1 MQMNRWQAIEQAR
14 KALQLPR
21 QVTRSQ
27 IRDAYRERCRQL
39 HPDLNQHTD
48 TSGEMNL
55 VNASYTLL
63 MDYADEY
70 TIQLEPNEFGM
81 TDEEWWMHKFGQD
94 PIWNSGKED

>member
-1 MQMNRWQAIEQAR
+1 MDRWQAIEQAR
-14 KALQLPR
+14 KALKLPK

-27 IRDAYRERCRQL
+27 IRDAYRQRCREL
-39 HPDLNQHTD
+39 HPDLNQGRD
-48 TSGEMNL
+48 TSHDMNL

-94 PIWNSGKED
+94 PVWHTTETDQ